1 MRIIHAIFEIQAES
15 NISGVR
21 FESEGKTLNFEDM
34 TRLEQIRMLNG
45 WASAHKLFYKH
56 VKEED

>member
-21 FESEGKTLNFEDM
+21 FECEGKTLNFEDM

-45 WASAHKLFYKH
+45 WAAHHKLFYNQ
-56 VKEED
+56 VKSE